1 MHTQQHPPHALA
13 MLGVDKQKRLR
24 GAVSTSSTNIDL
36 SGMFNSIVTLQ
47 KLCFVVWRELPG
59 RDISESDELD
69 PAVLSKR
76 AHLRIANHLE
86 LAEPTSDLPILNERL
101 QTIRGLRGGKAS
113 KLARDVDGAVD
124 EVVGPVILRLRLAID
139 DAAAAAPHRI
149 KSLVEQ
155 LRSTLDDIT
164 LPEPNAEPIIVLGRI
179 ITSLGSLQQRRLA
192 IPKKSLEFAQQ
203 RLTERVLPEYQAAL
217 MALAE
222 ERVSQRLKL
231 EIDGLHQFL
240 KELLVRS
247 SQFTKNSDAV
257 LNEIEGWRTEALHAS
272 HVSQASV
279 ILELKGPTEM
289 DIITGLMTRLECK
302 DQLTLGKTLNVKWE
316 AALREQAL
324 GWLPP
329 NAPFGLLLASLE
341 PQIIANTFRH
351 IVESSLGEGHSLYE
365 IIERNGIESTA
376 LDLYDRAEHLCH
388 LRSRDIEQY
397 NVNPC
402 SVTIV
407 RLPPAV
413 GPRDVEL
420 RERLAAKFLRLGHCS
435 LVEGSA
441 SERNAI
447 TVIRTTV
454 GWPIGI
460 EGGNSGLLQEYA
472 RACAAGHLPHLIGIV
487 TGTECGE
494 AVPAYISL
502 AAAFQ
507 TQA

>member
-1 MHTQQHPPHALA
+1 
-13 MLGVDKQKRLR
+13 MLGIDGQKRLR

-36 SGMFNSIVTLQ
+36 SGLFNAIVTFL
-47 KLCFVVWRELPG
+47 KLCFIVWRELPG
-59 RDISESDELD
+59 RDITETDELD
-69 PAVLSKR
+69 PAALSKR
-76 AHLRIANHLE
+76 VHLRIAGHLE
-86 LAEPTSDLPILNERL
+86 LAEPTSDLPVLNERL
-101 QTIRGLRGGKAS
+101 HTLRGLRGGKAS
-113 KLARDVDGAVD
+113 KLAGDVDGAVD

-139 DAAAAAPHRI
+139 EAAATAPHRI
-149 KSLVEQ
+149 KPLVEQ
-155 LRSTLDDIT
+155 LRSTMDEIT
-164 LPEPNAEPIIVLGRI
+164 LPEPNAEPINVLGRI
-179 ITSLGSLQQRRLA
+179 IASLGSLQQRRLT
-192 IPKKSLEFAQQ
+192 IPKKSLDFVQQ
-203 RLTERVLPEYQAAL
+203 RLTERALPEYHAAL
-217 MALAE
+217 TALAE
-222 ERVSQRLKL
+222 ERVSERLKF

-247 SQFTKNSDAV
+247 AQFAKNSDAV
-257 LNEIEGWRTEALHAS
+257 LSEIEGWRTEALHGS

-289 DIITGLMTRLECK
+289 DITTGLMTRLERK
-302 DQLTLGKTLNVKWE
+302 DQLTLAKALIVKWE

-341 PQIIANTFRH
+341 PKVIADSFRRL
-351 IVESSLGEGHSLYE
+351 VESSLGEGHSLYE

-407 RLPPAV
+407 RLPPAI

-420 RERLAAKFLRLGHCS
+420 RDRLAATFLRLGHCS

-460 EGGNSGLLQEYA
+460 EGGNPGLLEEYA
-472 RACAAGHLPHLIGIV
+472 RASAAGHLPHLIGIV
-487 TGTECGE
+487 AGTDCGE
-494 AVPAYISL
+494 AIPAYINL
-502 AAAFQ
+502 ADAL
-507 TQA
+507 QAQA